1 MAGAPLKPV
10 DEALAHVRA
19 ALKPVTAESINLA
32 QSFGRVLAEDVHARV
47 TQPPADV
54 SAMDGYAVLAA
65 DVAKVPV
72 TLRMVGEAP
81 AGGSYP
87 GTVKAGEAVRI
98 FTGGPVP
105 AGADAIVI
113 QEAVDR
119 SGDTIAVRES
129 SAAGRHIRRKGLD
142 FKTGDA
148 VLKAGHR
155 LTARDIGLCAAMNV
169 PWLSVRRRPRIALL
183 ATGDEVVRP
192 GEPIGPNQIVS
203 SNSYALAALI
213 ESLGGV
219 AVDLGIAPDSRDAL
233 AAMAEGAR
241 GADMLVTM
249 GGASVGDRDLVQ
261 SVLGEKGLQT
271 EFWRIAM
278 RPGKPLIFGTI
289 QGTPML
295 GLPGN
300 PVSSMIC
307 GLLFLG
313 TALHRFLG
321 AEGEALQ
328 TETATLGRELP
339 QNDTRRDYMRATLER
354 RGGALVATPF
364 ATQDSSQLSGLA
376 RAHCLVI
383 REPHEP
389 AARAGEPCTI
399 LRIDGG
405 HQTL

>member
-19 ALKPVTAESINLA
+19 ALNPVAAESINLA
-32 QSFGRVLAEDVHARV
+32 QGFGRVLADDVRARV

-54 SAMDGYAVLAA
+54 SAMDGYALRAA
-65 DVAKVPV
+65 DAATIPA
-72 TLRMVGEAP
+72 TLRVIGEAP
-81 AGGSYP
+81 AGGAFP
-87 GTVKAGEAVRI
+87 GAVKEGEAVRI

-113 QEAVDR
+113 QEDVDR
-119 SGDTIAVRES
+119 SGDTITLRE
-129 SAAGRHIRRKGLD
+129 AATAGRHIRRKGLD
-142 FKTGDA
+142 FREGDA

-203 SNSYALAALI
+203 SNAYALAALI
-213 ESLGGV
+213 ESRGGI
-219 AVDLGIAPDSRDAL
+219 AIDLGIAPDSRDAL
-233 AAMAEGAR
+233 AAMADGAR

-261 SVLGEKGLQT
+261 SVLGEQGLQT

-278 RPGKPLIFGTI
+278 RPGKPLIFGNI
-289 QGTPML
+289 HGTPML

-339 QNDTRRDYMRATLER
+339 LNDTRRDYMRATLER
-354 RGGALVATPF
+354 RGGSLVATPF

-376 RAHCLVI
+376 RAQCLVI

-405 HQTL
+405 SQTL